1 MILFSD
7 ANKKT
12 IFQSASDISNVK
24 NNKDDKITN
33 WVKLYAWESFQL
45 FKFKIARHGF
55 GSHIFP
61 LEVVNSF
68 RTQIQSLMLTYPKS
82 K

>member
-1 MILFSD
+1 MEL
-7 ANKKT
+7 
-12 IFQSASDISNVK
+12 ASDISNVK

-33 WVKLYAWESFQL
+33 WVKLYAWDSFQL